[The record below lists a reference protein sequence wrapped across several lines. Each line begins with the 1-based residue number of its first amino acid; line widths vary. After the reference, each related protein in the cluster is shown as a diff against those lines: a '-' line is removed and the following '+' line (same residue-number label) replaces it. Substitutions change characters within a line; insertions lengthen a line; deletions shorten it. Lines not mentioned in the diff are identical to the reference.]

1 MNTDDAVKIANRMI
15 DPNAP
20 KGGLALIFSERE
32 AIRGL
37 LEAIEHYREVIAA
50 MACQPSAVDSE

>member
-1 MNTDDAVKIANRMI
+1 MQMNIAQSIQIANKMI
-15 DPNAP
+15 T
-20 KGGLALIFSERE
+20 GGYHANLIFSERE

-50 MACQPSAVDSE
+50 MACQPASAVDSE